1 MWELLCQNGHLAR
14 ELFFRRVVAFEKN
27 YSLIFAT
34 QLGEIFNH
42 IFCHTYSNLIVLRGL
57 ETDGIILLVENS
69 VLSYTCGGLQ

>member
-1 MWELLCQNGHLAR
+1 MAIWQGNCFLGGLLL
-14 ELFFRRVVAFEKN
+14 LKN

-42 IFCHTYSNLIVLRGL
+42 IFCHTYSNLIVLRGV